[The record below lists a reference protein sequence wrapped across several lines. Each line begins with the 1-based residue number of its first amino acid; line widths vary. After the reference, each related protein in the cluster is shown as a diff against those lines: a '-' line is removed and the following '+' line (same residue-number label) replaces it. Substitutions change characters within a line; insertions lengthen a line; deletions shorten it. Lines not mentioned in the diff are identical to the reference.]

1 MSHENGVKL
10 RVAHRQMTD
19 LDQKF
24 VGTDHDRVIREQERF
39 RLLLEI
45 NNTLVRKLDLRE
57 LLAQVSGCIRRLLQH
72 DYSSLCLYDPLTKQ
86 LNVHAVDFP
95 ERPSEIRQ
103 ELVFPVKDSPAGEA
117 FSTGEP
123 LLVDRLDAQTF
134 PSEITEMLIR
144 DGIRSGCWLPLMGRE
159 STLGTLNVCSLQESR
174 FTEADVDLLS
184 QVANQVA
191 IAVDNALAF
200 RQIAELKDKLAEE
213 KSYLEDEIRSEYNF
227 DEIVGESPALKQ
239 VLDHVRTVAGTDS
252 TVLIL
257 GETGTGKELIA
268 RAIHDLSRRRDRT
281 LVKLNCAA
289 IPTGLLESELFG
301 HEKGAFTGAI
311 AQKIGRLELANKGT
325 LFLDEVGDIP
335 LELQPKLLRALQE
348 QEFERL
354 GATRTIHVDV
364 RLVVATNRNLE
375 QMVAEHTFRQDLFY
389 RLNVFPVCVPP
400 LRDRAGD
407 IPLLV
412 HYFVNKHAQ
421 RMGRHIER
429 IPGETMRALCH
440 RQWSGNVRELGN
452 IIERAVILS
461 PGPVLNVPPGALGA
475 PAPRPERKP
484 PQTLQASER
493 ELILG
498 ALREANGVVATAAL
512 RLGMKRTTLN
522 SKMQKLGISRSDLF
536 AN

>member
-1 MSHENGVKL
+1 MSEGDPALAPAKSHAAAIEP
-10 RVAHRQMTD
+10 
-19 LDQKF
+19 
-24 VGTDHDRVIREQERF
+24 F

-45 NNTLVRKLDLRE
+45 NNTLVRNLDLRE
-57 LLAQVSGCIRRLLQH
+57 LLAQVSGCIRRALQH
-72 DYSSLCLYDPLTKQ
+72 DYSSLCLYDPAEKLLTI
-86 LNVHAVDFP
+86 HAVDFP
-95 ERPSEIRQ
+95 QGPGYIRQ
-103 ELVFPVKDSPAGEA
+103 ELTFPLEGSPAGRA
-117 FSTGEP
+117 FSTREP
-123 LLVDRLDAQTF
+123 LLINLLDADAF
-134 PSEITEMLIR
+134 PSEIAGRLIK
-144 DGIRSGCWLPLMGRE
+144 DGIRSGCWLPLIGRE
-159 STLGTLNVCSLQESR
+159 RTLGTLNVCSFEESR
-174 FTEADVDLLS
+174 FTPDDLALLS
-184 QVANQVA
+184 QVANQLA

-213 KSYLEDEIRSEYNF
+213 KSYLEDEIRSEHNF
-227 DEIVGESPALKQ
+227 EEIVGESPALKQ
-239 VLDHVRTVAGTDS
+239 VLEQVRTVAATDS

-289 IPTGLLESELFG
+289 IPTGLLESEVFG

-325 LFLDEVGDIP
+325 LFLDEVGDIS

-354 GATRTIHVDV
+354 GSTRTIHVDV

-375 QMVAEHTFRQDLFY
+375 QMVADRSFRQDLYY
-389 RLNVFPVCVPP
+389 RLNVFPIRVPP

-407 IPLLV
+407 VVLLV

-429 IPGETMRALCH
+429 IPAETMRTLSRWH
-440 RQWSGNVRELGN
+440 WPGNVRELEN

-461 PGPVLNVPPGALGA
+461 PGPVLNVPLAALGTA
-475 PAPRPERKP
+475 AQSSAAEPV
-484 PQTLQASER
+484 QTLEAAER
-493 ELILG
+493 AIVLH
-498 ALREANGVVATAAL
+498 ALREANGVVATAAR
-512 RLGMKRTTLN
+512 RLDMKRTTLT

-536 AN
+536 AK